1 MDIVEFLGEEFLDKK
16 CLEIGT
22 ASGHTTRL
30 LSFLFKEVE
39 TWEIEERFIKE
50 SKMVVNKDR
59 NNIVYVD
66 KKENIQYTY
75 SALGILQE
83 KKL

>member
-1 MDIVEFLGEEFLDKK
+1 MTQQTKHLTLQEHWNLHQGLWRMLG
-16 CLEIGT
+16 CNMEIT
-22 ASGHTTRL
+22 YKA
-30 LSFLFKEVE
+30 
-39 TWEIEERFIKE
+39 
-50 SKMVVNKDR
+50 R

>member
-1 MDIVEFLGEEFLDKK
+1 MLGCDMELKY
-16 CLEIGT
+16 
-22 ASGHTTRL
+22 
-30 LSFLFKEVE
+30 
-39 TWEIEERFIKE
+39 
-50 SKMVVNKDR
+50 KDR
-59 NNIVYVD
+59 NNVVYVD

>member
-1 MDIVEFLGEEFLDKK
+1 MTQQTKHLTLQEHWNLHQGLWRMLG
-16 CLEIGT
+16 CNMEIT
-22 ASGHTTRL
+22 Y
-30 LSFLFKEVE
+30 
-39 TWEIEERFIKE
+39 
-50 SKMVVNKDR
+50 KDR

-66 KKENIQYTY
+66 RKEYIQYTY

>member
-1 MDIVEFLGEEFLDKK
+1 MTQQTKHLTPREHWELHQGLWNMLGCDM
-16 CLEIGT
+16 EI
-22 ASGHTTRL
+22 
-30 LSFLFKEVE
+30 KY
-39 TWEIEERFIKE
+39 
-50 SKMVVNKDR
+50 KDR